1 MTDSDLKPK
10 GVLWLFIILV
20 LVVFTGAVMYF
31 SRSNPLLANNNGQAF
46 TGRQTNARQ
55 PRTYTVFYGLGVFSP
70 TNIRVHVG
78 DSVRFQND
86 GKVPLR
92 VVSDSTN
99 GVLDLAGFDSVG
111 DIPPGSVF
119 TYTFSQPGIFG
130 YHNVM
135 SPDEEGTVIV
145 RP

>member
-1 MTDSDLKPK
+1 MTDFDFKPK

-20 LVVFTGAVMYF
+20 LVIFTAAVMYF
-31 SRSNPLLANNNGQAF
+31 SRGNQLLANNGQASSN
-46 TGRQTNARQ
+46 RPTNARQ

-70 TNIRVHVG
+70 TNLRIHAG
-78 DSVRFQND
+78 DSVRFKND
-86 GKVPLR
+86 SNVPLR
-92 VVSDSTN
+92 VVSDSTD

-111 DIPPGSVF
+111 DIPPGGVF
-119 TYTFSQPGIFG
+119 SYTFSQAGILG
-130 YHNVM
+130 YHNAK